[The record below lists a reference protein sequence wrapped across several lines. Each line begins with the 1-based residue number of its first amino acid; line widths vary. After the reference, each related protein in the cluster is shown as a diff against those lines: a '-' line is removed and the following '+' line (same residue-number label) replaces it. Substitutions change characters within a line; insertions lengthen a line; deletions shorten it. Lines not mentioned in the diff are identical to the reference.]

1 MIYIISTMPQKIAR
15 EPTGRSRPSHLE
27 GVQCKDYQGM
37 TMDIEKTVAA
47 RQACIDAILSC
58 VREGRA
64 YSTLFFRQLCARG

>member
-1 MIYIISTMPQKIAR
+1 
-15 EPTGRSRPSHLE
+15 
-27 GVQCKDYQGM
+27 M